1 MSMEAG
7 ESKICSAGWQARDI
21 GELMIQT
28 KSEGSQLDN
37 SLLLRGAAIFVL
49 FMPSTDW
56 IGPTHIME
64 GQLLFSEFTDFN
76 VNIIQKHPE
85 S

>member
-1 MSMEAG
+1 MTMRQASQG
-7 ESKICSAGWQARDI
+7 RTLGWRHRE
-21 GELMIQT
+21 ELMIQT